1 MTGVGLMG
9 YRSAELQNMG
19 ALGRRELLKGLSSK
33 TPLAAASKM
42 MGTTG
47 KLGLGLTLGGLGV
60 GLAASAKR
68 FARDQRALNS

>member
-1 MTGVGLMG
+1 MG
-9 YRSAELQNMG
+9 YRSAELQSMG
-19 ALGRRELLKGLSSK
+19 ELGRRELYKGLSTQK
-33 TPLAAASKM
+33 PLAAASKI

>member
-1 MTGVGLMG
+1 MG
-9 YRSAELQNMG
+9 YRSAQLQSMG
-19 ALGRRELLKGLSSK
+19 DAGRSALLKGVSK

>member
-1 MTGVGLMG
+1 MG
-9 YRSAELQNMG
+9 YRSAELQRMG
-19 ALGRRELLKGLSSK
+19 ELGRRELFKELSTK
-33 TPLAAASKM
+33 TPWSMANKM

-47 KLGLGLTLGGLGV
+47 KLGLGLTIGGLGV

>member
-1 MTGVGLMG
+1 MG

-33 TPLAAASKM
+33 TPFAAASKM
-42 MGTTG
+42 LGTTG
-47 KLGLGLTLGGLGV
+47 KLGVGLTLGGLGV